1 MINTKLM
8 DSHHLNF
15 IHNLVIGVLINA
27 INFRQ
32 FFYLLKQL
40 PNVNIFFLK
49 VYFK

>member
-40 PNVNIFFLK
+40 PNVNIFFK
-49 VYFK
+49 GIF